1 GGFLTLYPSDAAQ
14 PLVANSNYG
23 PSEIVNNVFT
33 VGLGTSGPDA
43 GAFKIFALN
52 TTEVVVDVT
61 GYYAPPGAGGLYFHP
76 LPKPVRLLE
85 TRAGFGG
92 CFNPG
97 AALPGDA
104 DTMQQARGVCDGVT
118 IPPAAQAIVGNATTV
133 GPQGGG
139 FLTLFP
145 ANAVRPLAASSNY
158 LAGQVMNAPFTTGLS
173 ATGAFKIYTTAQTDL
188 VVDVLGYYSPE
199 SLDANGAGLLF
210 NPLPKPVRLLETRA
224 GLTGCY
230 LTGAPLAAGS
240 TRLQPARG
248 LCEGVTIAA
257 NALGIIGNATV
268 VSPQSGGFL
277 TFWPSD
283 AAQPT
288 VAASNFAAGQ
298 VFNRHFTVGLGNA
311 DGAFKLF
318 TLANTELVIDVSGF
332 FAP

>member
-1 GGFLTLYPSDAAQ
+1 
-14 PLVANSNYG
+14 
-23 PSEIVNNVFT
+23 
-33 VGLGTSGPDA
+33 
-43 GAFKIFALN
+43 
-52 TTEVVVDVT
+52 VDVT

-97 AALPGDA
+97 APLPGSA
-104 DTMQQARGVCDGVT
+104 ETAQQARGPCDGVT
-118 IPPAAQAIVGNATTV
+118 IPNAALAIVGNATTV
-133 GPQGGG
+133 NPQGPGFP

-145 ANAVRPLAASSNY
+145 ADATRPLVASSNY
-158 LAGQVMNAPFTTGLS
+158 LPGQVMNAPFTVGLS
-173 ATGAFKIYTTAQTDL
+173 TTGAFKIYPTTQTDL
-188 VVDVLGYYSPE
+188 VVDVSGYYSPE
-199 SLDANGAGLLF
+199 ANDVNGAGLLF

-224 GLTGCY
+224 GFGGCFNP
-230 LTGAPLAAGS
+230 GAPLPAGNIR
-240 TRLQPARG
+240 TQLARG
-248 LCEGVTIAA
+248 LCDGVTIAP

-268 VSPQSGGFL
+268 VLPQTGGYL

-288 VAASNFAAGQ
+288 VAASNFTAGQ

-311 DGAFKLF
+311 DGAFKIF
-318 TLANTELVIDVSGF
+318 TSATTDLVIDVSGF